1 MQVHQLYLGKY
12 YRKLH
17 YYFRIILVHLQKA
30 LLNLLTSQVFS
41 ALFNYSDSHH
51 RFFLTSDNQNDLYNF
66 HIKPTVLQ

>member
-12 YRKLH
+12 YSLRAQKIALL
-17 YYFRIILVHLQKA
+17 FQKA